1 MKLKELINKSYYVA
15 IGYVDSIESLDML
28 ENYITHNLN
37 VLKEFKGVIIATNY
51 KTNDFNLIA
60 LNTNLWTKY
69 FPDCNLIDL
78 EVNRGHSFGT
88 ADTET
93 ELFNYCKQQGIN
105 WVCKSSN
112 DVVFK
117 DSILDKEIGEADF
130 YYLSSIGVGG
140 MEKYDYNLEKIKQE
154 YFSPQTNFYFIN
166 VSKIDYVYRTEYI
179 DKTYE
184 YIQLITN
191 YSGRIWEYIEGW
203 SCENFLAKCVERN
216 QLVKEHLIPEEKYD
230 ILLNIVKYNEIHDCS
245 HKNIMIEGICHLQ
258 WPEKQIVIIK

>member
-1 MKLKELINKSYYVA
+1 MKLKELINKSYYVS
-15 IGYVDSIESLDML
+15 IGFVDSIESLNML
-28 ENYITHNLN
+28 EKYIIHNLN
-37 VLKEFKGVIIATNY
+37 VLKEFKGVVVATNY
-51 KTNDFNLIA
+51 KESYYELRKM
-60 LNTNLWTKY
+60 NTNLWNKY
-69 FPDCNLIDL
+69 IPGCHLIDL

-88 ADTET
+88 ADAET
-93 ELFNYCKQQGIN
+93 ELFNYCKKQDID
-105 WVCKSSN
+105 WICKSSN

-154 YFSPQTNFYFIN
+154 YFAPQTNFYFIN

-179 DKTYE
+179 DKTYK
-184 YIQLITN
+184 YIQTVPN
-191 YSGRIWEYIEGW
+191 YNGRVWEYIEGW
-203 SCENFLAKCVERN
+203 SCEDFLVKCVERN

-230 ILLNIVKYNEIHDCS
+230 VLLNIVKDNNIQDCS

-258 WPEKQIVIIK
+258 WPEKRMLIIN

>member
-1 MKLKELINKSYYVA
+1 MKLKDLINKSYYVA
-15 IGYVDSIESLDML
+15 NGFIESVESISIL
-28 ENYITHNLN
+28 EQYITHNLN

-60 LNTNLWTKY
+60 FNTNLWAKY

-78 EVNRGHSFGT
+78 KVIRGQSFGT
-88 ADTET
+88 ADAET
-93 ELFNYCKQQGIN
+93 ELFNYCKEQNID

-112 DVVFK
+112 DVVFR

-140 MEKYDYNLEKIKQE
+140 METYDFDFEKIKQE
-154 YFSPQTNFYFIN
+154 YFYPQTNFYFIN

-184 YIQLITN
+184 YFT
-191 YSGRIWEYIEGW
+191 S
-203 SCENFLAKCVERN
+203 
-216 QLVKEHLIPEEKYD
+216 
-230 ILLNIVKYNEIHDCS
+230 
-245 HKNIMIEGICHLQ
+245 
-258 WPEKQIVIIK
+258 IVIINNTRSNINTMFY